1 MKSARILV
9 VEDDHASVEMLIRL
23 FKSAGHETIAA
34 ETAEQGFEAASK
46 GVYDIVLLDQVLP
59 GATGMQSLRQLRSLT
74 RAPIYLMSGYTAED
88 TRVDAELLG
97 ARGFLPK
104 PLDVAEILKI
114 IAELPERRA

>member
-1 MKSARILV
+1 
-9 VEDDHASVEMLIRL
+9 MLIRL
-23 FKSAGHETIAA
+23 FKAGGHQPTAAGTAA
-34 ETAEQGFEAASK
+34 EAFEAASK

-59 GATGMQSLRQLRSLT
+59 GATGMQSLRKLRSLT

-88 TRVDAELLG
+88 TRIDAELLG

-104 PLDVAEILKI
+104 PLDVAAIEKI